1 MLNRLLDL
9 SFLAPSFFQAVETR
23 QLWVHSTSSCYGW
36 GGRFVSPLSP
46 PVMVIGDGDDGGLVV
61 VVVVGGRFM
70 EHQKGVARI
79 GVVR

>member
-1 MLNRLLDL
+1 M
-9 SFLAPSFFQAVETR
+9 
-23 QLWVHSTSSCYGW
+23 
-36 GGRFVSPLSP
+36 SPLSP

-70 EHQKGVARI
+70 EHQNWVARI